1 MNPILKTSKQI
12 SLANPPSL
20 TSSTDVEHYVEEIS
34 KRKLMMDDDDYM
46 VNPKPNNQGSRKRK
60 QKLEDKQLSILE
72 KTQSDEASI
81 TKDVGPPK
89 KAKTA
94 GKDLDIVEV
103 FSNRKYL
110 SNIDIAAVQFE
121 QKGKIHRLV
130 DLSGKALSV
139 LMLGTISTAFLG
151 KYGTFNM
158 EYERSLEKARL
169 SFHLQA
175 MPGWEAEHDSLIK
188 KMNELEQK
196 QFGVGK
202 TFTAEDK
209 QLAVKPGDRIL
220 LKRKI
225 WKISDSI
232 SNANSIVDDPD
243 ITLWSDMLA
252 AKKEPNYF
260 PLGAYDFN
268 GKNSCCSTF

>member
-1 MNPILKTSKQI
+1 
-12 SLANPPSL
+12 
-20 TSSTDVEHYVEEIS
+20 
-34 KRKLMMDDDDYM
+34 
-46 VNPKPNNQGSRKRK
+46 
-60 QKLEDKQLSILE
+60 
-72 KTQSDEASI
+72 
-81 TKDVGPPK
+81 
-89 KAKTA
+89 
-94 GKDLDIVEV
+94 
-103 FSNRKYL
+103 
-110 SNIDIAAVQFE
+110 
-121 QKGKIHRLV
+121 V

-225 WKISDSI
+225 WKMSDGVN
-232 SNANSIVDDPD
+232 NANSIVDDPD

>member
-1 MNPILKTSKQI
+1 MNSTLKTSKQI
-12 SLANPPSL
+12 SLATPPSL
-20 TSSTDVEHYVEEIS
+20 TSSTDVENYVDENP
-34 KRKLMMDDDDYM
+34 KRKLLMDDDEY
-46 VNPKPNNQGSRKRK
+46 VLNQKPHNQVSRKRK
-60 QKLEDKQLSILE
+60 QKIEDKPFFVIE
-72 KTQSDEASI
+72 KTQDVDAPNL
-81 TKDVGPPK
+81 KDVGPPK

-220 LKRKI
+220 LKRRI
-225 WKISDSI
+225 WKMSDGVN
-232 SNANSIVDDPD
+232 NANSIVDDPD

-268 GKNSCCSTF
+268 GKNSCCNSF